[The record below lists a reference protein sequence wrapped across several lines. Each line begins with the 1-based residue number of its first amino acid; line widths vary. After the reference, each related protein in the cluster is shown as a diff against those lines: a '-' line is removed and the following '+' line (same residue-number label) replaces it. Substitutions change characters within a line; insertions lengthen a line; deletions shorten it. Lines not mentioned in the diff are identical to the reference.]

1 MRSLARAP
9 FVTRSITPVPRD
21 TLQRACSCSST
32 PGHRGECTACR
43 QERLDWQRRSEGTA
57 GQSSTLTVRRGAL
70 PWPAPGRGHAF
81 GSIRVLPAD
90 RLPAR
95 AAPSSTLFLTD
106 EGTETITADT
116 ATADGAAAP
125 SADVTCGVTCSWVDM
140 PNNVSLA
147 ATLSGTELGVPFN
160 MIAEFSPT
168 TIPCS
173 CSCGE
178 YRQYVRGEFKRN
190 SATVTHRLCGTTLD
204 PTSFQE
210 DCARIGGTDY
220 KYGYRSIPF
229 PTSKFENPNQ
239 ATGCRFVGH
248 DYPRIRGASGD
259 TLEINLDFYAEL
271 VDTCR
276 GVTLTGAEWSVGGSA
291 TVP

>member
-1 MRSLARAP
+1 MQAS
-9 FVTRSITPVPRD
+9 
-21 TLQRACSCSST
+21 
-32 PGHRGECTACR
+32 GG
-43 QERLDWQRRSEGTA
+43 
-57 GQSSTLTVRRGAL
+57 
-70 PWPAPGRGHAF
+70 GHAF
-81 GSIRVLPAD
+81 GRIHVVPAG
-90 RLPAR
+90 RPVAR
-95 AAPSSTLFLTD
+95 TVPSSTLFLTD
-106 EGTETITADT
+106 EGTETITAGPVM
-116 ATADGAAAP
+116 AESGAAPTAG
-125 SADVTCGVTCSWVDM
+125 VTCGVTASWVDI
-140 PNNVSLA
+140 PNSVSLP
-147 ATLSGTELGVPFN
+147 ATLSGTELGVPFD

-168 TIPCS
+168 QIPCS
-173 CSCGE
+173 CACGE

-190 SATVTHRLCGTTLD
+190 GTTVTHRLCGTTLA
-204 PTSFQE
+204 PTNFQE

-229 PTSKFENPNQ
+229 PTSKFENPDQ

-276 GVTLTGAEWSVGGSA
+276 GATLAGAEWSVGGSA

>member
-9 FVTRSITPVPRD
+9 FVTRSITPVHRG
-21 TLQRACSCSST
+21 TLQRACSCGGT
-32 PGHRGECTACR
+32 PEHGSECAACR
-43 QERLDWQRRSEGTA
+43 QERLDRQRRSPGGA
-57 GQSSTLTVRRGAL
+57 GQSSTLTVRHSVPRR
-70 PWPAPGRGHAF
+70 PAPDEGHAF
-81 GSIRVLPAD
+81 GSIRVFPTD
-90 RLPAR
+90 RQVAR

-106 EGTETITADT
+106 EGTETITAGT
-116 ATADGAAAP
+116 VTADGGAAP
-125 SADVTCGVTCSWVDM
+125 AAGVTCGVSGSFVDI
-140 PNNVSLA
+140 PSSVTLG
-147 ATLSGTELGVPFN
+147 ATLSGAELGVPFN
-160 MIAEFSPT
+160 MIAEFRPT
-168 TIPCS
+168 AIPCS

-190 SATVTHRLCGTTLD
+190 GTTVTHRLCGTNLD

-229 PTSKFENPNQ
+229 ATSKFENPDQ
-239 ATGCRFVGH
+239 ATGCRFVGY
-248 DYPRIRGASGD
+248 DYPRIRGSSGD

-276 GVTLTGAEWSVGGSA
+276 GATLTGAEWSVVGSA